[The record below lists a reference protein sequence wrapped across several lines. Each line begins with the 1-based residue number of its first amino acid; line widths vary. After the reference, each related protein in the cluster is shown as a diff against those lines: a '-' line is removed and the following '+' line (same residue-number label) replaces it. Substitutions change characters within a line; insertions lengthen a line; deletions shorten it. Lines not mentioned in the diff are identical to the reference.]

1 MNRIILVLILVVT
14 FSCMDNKKKE
24 PSVVSKEVVE
34 KQYNLIKNFTID
46 EMELWSKVRVNLE
59 ASNEVEY
66 SEAAYNLSRNSE
78 TESAYLSSGL
88 IPVTYSS
95 EYMVSIIVKKGVN
108 NNLFGL
114 RISGVYPDRVDAIF
128 DLDKGIV
135 VDYRTAQDFENAE
148 ATIVKLSDGWYKCTL
163 SSEVSADNIKIVMG
177 ATSAENSITSWEGKS
192 ENQGGIF
199 FVPTSVT
206 IEEVIVN

>member
-14 FSCMDNKKKE
+14 FSCKDNKKKE
-24 PSVVSKEVVE
+24 SNVVAKEVVE
-34 KQYNLIKNFTID
+34 KQYKLIKNFTID
-46 EMELWSKVRVNLE
+46 EMELWSKVRVQLK
-59 ASNEVEY
+59 ASKEVEY

-95 EYMVSIIVKKGVN
+95 EYMVSIIVKKGTN

-128 DLDKGIV
+128 DLDKGTV
-135 VDYRTAQDFENAE
+135 VDFRTAQDFENPE
-148 ATIVKLSDGWYKCTL
+148 ATIVELSDGWYKCTL

-177 ATSAENSITSWEGKS
+177 ATSAEKSITSWEGKS

-206 IEEVIVN
+206 IEEVIIN